1 MFSQT
6 WDATK
11 TLLLMCRRIKLQPDL
26 DELIKQLGGPAPPPL
41 PRGQVLDSNKNIAS
55 TSLLGASSIA
65 CGIRHV
71 GTKRRLN
78 RLCVRGKHLLQVI
91 CLVVVITWRL
101 SSPGRLLSLWMW
113 WWLKPDDL
121 ASSSMVSQ
129 IGFMKRRWS
138 AQSFFLFYN
147 LEWYCD
153 NLLFVFFCV
162 FSDDNF

>member
-1 MFSQT
+1 MQRRYYYWCAGGSSSSRT
-6 WDATK
+6 WMSWSSSLVGLLPLPCQEARCWIETK
-11 TLLLMCRRIKLQPDL
+11 TLLPHLS
-26 DELIKQLGGPAPPPL
+26 LG
-41 PRGQVLDSNKNIAS
+41 S
-55 TSLLGASSIA
+55 SSIA